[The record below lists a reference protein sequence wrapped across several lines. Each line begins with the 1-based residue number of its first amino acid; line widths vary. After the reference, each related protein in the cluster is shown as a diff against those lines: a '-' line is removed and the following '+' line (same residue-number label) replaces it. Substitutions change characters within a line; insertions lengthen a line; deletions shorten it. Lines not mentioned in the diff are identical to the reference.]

1 MQSNVKKIS
10 FKKTKD
16 TTLNAIA
23 FNLSKLDTAALSA
36 YRSYTIATESF
47 CSQAE
52 YSKIKSSQKKNIR
65 EKKNKNLP
73 GSYKTHKNLR

>member
-1 MQSNVKKIS
+1 MCKAMLKKIS

-52 YSKIKSSQKKNIR
+52 YSKIVFPEEKYHGKK
-65 EKKNKNLP
+65 
-73 GSYKTHKNLR
+73 KTKPSWQL

>member
-23 FNLSKLDTAALSA
+23 FNLSKLDTAALFA

-52 YSKIKSSQKKNIR
+52 YSKIKSSQKKNIG
-65 EKKNKNLP
+65 EKKKKQKPSWQL
-73 GSYKTHKNLR
+73 

>member
-1 MQSNVKKIS
+1 MCKAMLKKIS
-10 FKKTKD
+10 FKKTKH

-65 EKKNKNLP
+65 EKEKQKPSWQL
-73 GSYKTHKNLR
+73 

>member
-16 TTLNAIA
+16 TTSNAIA

-65 EKKNKNLP
+65 EKKKQKPSWQL
-73 GSYKTHKNLR
+73 